1 MDKYSLVSG
10 DHLVISTYKTKQ
22 VKMREHKNDEAKRYN
37 FTIFYS
43 LCLYFH
49 KWYCINNKYWNKQ
62 NSR

>member
-49 KWYCINNKYWNKQ
+49 K
-62 NSR
+62 